1 MDNKNIGLIAVLGVA
16 GYIAYSL
23 YAKSKGD
30 SSGGYN
36 PNTGGGGSSGG
47 STKKKRLTTDQ
58 ILALVA
64 QTLDVFQQVQL
75 TYNQKITA
83 VKDIENMINSGYNQ
97 KDIEIAMQTK
107 YNLNP
112 AQVAAIVN
120 RLYK

>member
-1 MDNKNIGLIAVLGVA
+1 MDNKNIGLIAILGVA

-23 YAKSKGD
+23 YTKSKGD
-30 SSGGYN
+30 SSGSYN
-36 PNTGGGGSSGG
+36 PNTGGGGSGGG
-47 STKKKRLTTDQ
+47 STGRRRLTTDQ

-83 VKDIENMINSGYNQ
+83 VKDIENMINSGKNQ
-97 KDIEIAMQTK
+97 NEIEIAMQTK
-107 YNLNP
+107 YNLNR
-112 AQVAAIVN
+112 AQVASIVN

>member
-1 MDNKNIGLIAVLGVA
+1 MNNKNIGLIAILGVA

-23 YAKSKGD
+23 YAKSQGD
-30 SSGGYN
+30 SSGSYN
-36 PNTGGGGSSGG
+36 PNTGGGGSTGRR
-47 STKKKRLTTDQ
+47 KLTTDQ

-64 QTLDVFQQVQL
+64 QTLDVFQQIQL

-83 VKDIENMINSGYNQ
+83 VKDIESMINSGKNQ
-97 KDIEIAMQTK
+97 KEIEIAMQTK